1 MNASYTI
8 PCTATQLP
16 KLAELT
22 NIFNEIAQLP
32 SNLIAIAGKLAY
44 TLGKEAVNELYA
56 QAQNIKDVLEGIID
70 IISAIIPDIPN
81 PLFGDLNIP
90 QFEWEKRIQALIQNF
105 HMFLQ
110 KTLLSIIDKVL
121 PVNFTIN
128 VLGLAIDVL
137 ALLGNPA
144 SVFKGIKDQVLEN
157 IDDFFNMLPNAYKWF
172 GGLLEFD
179 VPTFKLQAVLDYIMA
194 KLNGGLLGLLF
205 DSFTGLI
212 KKFKTIWDL
221 LKLPPLP
228 AFIDLNIESI
238 VGGIVDQ
245 ALSLVDSIISA
256 ATIAAEGAANAAE
269 LIAKATKEAYK
280 LGKDLIMSGVKA
292 LSFSLPV
299 IGTFNVFSMIG
310 GEIKEFVQSAE
321 KELYRMIQAL
331 RDFSFNGPKMILLD
345 WMGKV
350 TAFFNAIGLGA
361 LVQWI
366 TFDFCKFLKLIGF
379 PSKISID
386 VSNLDMSDKPSL
398 IPV

>member
-1 MNASYTI
+1 MSASFSL
-8 PCTATQLP
+8 PCPATQLP
-16 KLAELT
+16 KLADLT
-22 NIFNEIAQLP
+22 NIFNELAQLP
-32 SNLIAIAGKLAY
+32 SNLIALAGRLAY
-44 TLGKEAVNELYA
+44 TIGKEAVTELYN
-56 QAQNIKDVLEGIID
+56 QAQNIKEVLDGIID
-70 IISAIIPDIPN
+70 LISAFVPDIPD
-81 PLFGDLNIP
+81 PLFGDLNMP

-144 SVFKGIKDQVLEN
+144 AIFKGIKDQISEN
-157 IDDFFNMLPNAYKWF
+157 IDQFFNLLPDAYKWF
-172 GGLLEFD
+172 CGLLEFD
-179 VPTFKLQAVLDYIMA
+179 VPTLKLQAVLDYIMS
-194 KLNGGLLGLLF
+194 KLNGGLLTLLF
-205 DSFTGLI
+205 DSFAGLI

-228 AFIDLNIESI
+228 VFIDLNIESI
-238 VGGIVDQ
+238 VGAIVQQ
-245 ALSLVDSIISA
+245 ALSLVDSAISA
-256 ATIAAEGAANAAE
+256 ATALAAGAADAAEQIAA
-269 LIAKATKEAYK
+269 ATKKAYK
-280 LGKDLIMSGVKA
+280 LGKELIMNGLKA

-299 IGTFNVFSMIG
+299 IGTFDVLSMIG
-310 GEIKEFVQSAE
+310 GEITEYIESIE
-321 KELYRMIQAL
+321 KQLYRMVQAL

-366 TFDFCKFLKLIGF
+366 SFDFCKFLKLFGF
-379 PSKISID
+379 PTSISVD
-386 VSNLDMSDKPSL
+386 VSNLDMSNKPSL
-398 IPV
+398 VPV